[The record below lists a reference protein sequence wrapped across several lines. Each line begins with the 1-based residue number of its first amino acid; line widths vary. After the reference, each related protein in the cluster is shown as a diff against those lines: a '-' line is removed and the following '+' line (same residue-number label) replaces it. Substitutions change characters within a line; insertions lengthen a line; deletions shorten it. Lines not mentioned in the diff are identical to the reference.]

1 MDKRSYLS
9 LLAASG
15 LSLALFS
22 MVFVLAFLAKA
33 FTQGKLNVLY
43 LLGFTVA
50 AWVGVYV
57 TRYALRAFAGLT
69 TELAE
74 SGVIEVPAPK
84 PRASLVGQI
93 MLLARASKGRLS
105 ASEVA
110 AATHLSVNESHQMLR
125 TLVKQGIADIWL
137 NNAGGVV
144 YVFPELFEDFKETA
158 RSPLD

>member
-57 TRYALRAFAGLT
+57 TRYALRAFAV
-69 TELAE
+69 LAAE
-74 SGVIEVPAPK
+74 PIEN
-84 PRASLVGQI
+84 SSMEI
-93 MLLARASKGRLS
+93 SS
-105 ASEVA
+105 S
-110 AATHLSVNESHQMLR
+110 
-125 TLVKQGIADIWL
+125 
-137 NNAGGVV
+137 
-144 YVFPELFEDFKETA
+144 
-158 RSPLD
+158 